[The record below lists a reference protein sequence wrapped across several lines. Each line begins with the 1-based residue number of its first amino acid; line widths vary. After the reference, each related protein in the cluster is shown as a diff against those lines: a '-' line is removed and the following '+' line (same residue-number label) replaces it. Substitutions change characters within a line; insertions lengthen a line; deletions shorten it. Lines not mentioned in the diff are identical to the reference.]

1 MARRD
6 DLDIFFAAKHNLKQI
21 YISDLVEY
29 RLANETLVCEV
40 SSNEILFLE
49 KAIKKKSLKTILKI
63 FIQLFFLEK
72 KKM

>member
-6 DLDIFFAAKHNLKQI
+6 DLDIFAAKHNLKQI

-49 KAIKKKSLKTILKI
+49 NKQLKKEFKDHLENIHTVIL
-63 FIQLFFLEK
+63 FGK